1 MQKYLIPIA
10 ESAAVNTSS
19 WDSATC
25 GQNTYTLH
33 TLFITARGI
42 QGEKYCYSNANGLI
56 ICGGSH
62 KLIAPHGSAWSE
74 VKVLCP

>member
-10 ESAAVNTSS
+10 ESAAVNTGG

-42 QGEKYCYSNANGLI
+42 QGGEYCYSNIFTNVLI
-56 ICGGSH
+56 ICDSICH
-62 KLIAPHGSAWSE
+62 NI
-74 VKVLCP
+74 